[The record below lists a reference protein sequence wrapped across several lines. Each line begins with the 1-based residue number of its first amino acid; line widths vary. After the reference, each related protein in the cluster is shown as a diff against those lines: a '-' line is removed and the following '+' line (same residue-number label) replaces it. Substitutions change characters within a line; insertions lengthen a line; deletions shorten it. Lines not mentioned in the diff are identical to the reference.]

1 MPAKY
6 FIDTNIFVYTFSPDA
21 PAKRKTALSLVGAAL
36 EEGNGLI
43 SSQVVQEFLS
53 TALHK
58 FKKPLSWGE
67 AHSYFEEVLAP
78 LCGLYAEPDL
88 YRRTLRVQHET
99 GYHFYDSL
107 IIAAAVE
114 GGCKTLYSED
124 MQDGQKV
131 SGLTIKNPFRG

>member
-21 PAKRKTALSLVGAAL
+21 PAKRKAALSLVGAAL

-58 FKKPLSWGE
+58 FKKPLSRDE
-67 AHSYFEEVLAP
+67 AHSYLEEVLAP
-78 LCGLYAEPDL
+78 LCGVYAGPDL
-88 YRRTLRVQHET
+88 YRRALRVQHET

-124 MQDGQKV
+124 FQDGQKV
-131 SGLTIKNPFRG
+131 SGLTIKNPF